1 MAQDKENSFADEQ
14 EFNDFTSLKGHFLL
28 AMPSVESG
36 VFSGSVVYMFDHSP
50 DGAAGVIINRPTDVE
65 LTELVD
71 RFELEASDDLTAQWV
86 FFGGPVQ
93 PMRAFVLHPQLA
105 ADDAAGEAVEVEV
118 EQKQEVLEL
127 NDSRDI
133 LQDYLLGQGPE
144 KAFICFGYAGWDGGQ
159 LEQEL
164 HQNVWLTI
172 PADHELIFK
181 HPVHD
186 RYRAALAILGV
197 EFSNLSSQIGH
208 A

>member
-1 MAQDKENSFADEQ
+1 MTQDKESSFAEDPV
-14 EFNDFTSLKGHFLL
+14 FNDFTSLKGHFLL
-28 AMPSVESG
+28 AMPSVDSG

-50 DGAAGVIINRPTDVE
+50 DGAAGVIINRATDVE
-65 LTELVD
+65 LSELVE
-71 RFELEASDDLTAQWV
+71 RFELESSDDLAEQWV

-105 ADDAAGEAVEVEV
+105 SDEEAGEVEEV
-118 EQKQEVLEL
+118 GQEVLEL
-127 NDSRDI
+127 NNSRDL

-144 KAFICFGYAGWDGGQ
+144 KAFICFGYAGWDSGQ

-172 PADHELIFK
+172 PADHELIFN

-186 RYRAALAILGV
+186 RYRAALAILGI
-197 EFSNLSSQIGH
+197 ESSNLSSQIGH

>member
-1 MAQDKENSFADEQ
+1 MTQDKENSFVDEQ
-14 EFNDFTSLKGHFLL
+14 VFDDFSSLKGHFLL
-28 AMPSVESG
+28 AMPSVDSG

-65 LTELVD
+65 LSELVE
-71 RFELEASDDLTAQWV
+71 RFELEASDELAEQWV

-93 PMRAFVLHPQLA
+93 PMRAFVLHPQLSSEK
-105 ADDAAGEAVEVEV
+105 DAGEPDELAEG
-118 EQKQEVLEL
+118 QEVLEL
-127 NDSRDI
+127 SNSRDI
-133 LQDYLLGQGPE
+133 LQNYLLNEGPE

-172 PADHELIFK
+172 PADHKLIFN

-186 RYRAALAILGV
+186 RYRAALAILGI
-197 EFSNLSSQIGH
+197 ESSNLSSQIGH

>member
-1 MAQDKENSFADEQ
+1 MVQDKEKSFADKQ
-14 EFNDFTSLKGHFLL
+14 ALTDVTSLKGHFLL
-28 AMPSVESG
+28 AMPSVDSG

-50 DGAAGVIINRPTDVE
+50 DGAAGVIINRPTDVG
-65 LTELVD
+65 LSELVD
-71 RFELEASDDLTAQWV
+71 RFELESNDDLAAQWV

-105 ADDAAGEAVEVEV
+105 SDDAAGEGLDAG
-118 EQKQEVLEL
+118 QEVLGL
-127 NDSRDI
+127 NDSRDL

-172 PADHELIFK
+172 PADHELIFA

>member
-1 MAQDKENSFADEQ
+1 MVQDKEKSFADKQ
-14 EFNDFTSLKGHFLL
+14 ALTDVTSLKGHFLL
-28 AMPSVESG
+28 AMPSVDSG

-50 DGAAGVIINRPTDVE
+50 DGAAGVIINRPTDVG
-65 LTELVD
+65 LSELVD
-71 RFELEASDDLTAQWV
+71 RFELESNDDLAAQWV

-105 ADDAAGEAVEVEV
+105 SDDAAGEGLDAG
-118 EQKQEVLEL
+118 QEVLGL
-127 NDSRDI
+127 NDSRDL